1 MFIIVNHN
9 IRDAGRFWG
18 DLRAAGAPPEGTKV
32 HQMLPSAD
40 GASAVCLWEADGVDT
55 VRSLVEKTVG
65 SSSSNTFF
73 AVDAANAMGL
83 PR

>member
-1 MFIIVNHN
+1 MFIIVNHT

-18 DLRAAGAPPEGTKV
+18 DLRAAGAPPEGTRV

-65 SSSSNTFF
+65 SSSNNTFF
-73 AVDAANAMGL
+73 AVDASNAMGL
-83 PR
+83 PK

>member
-1 MFIIVNHN
+1 MFIIVNHT

-32 HQMLPSAD
+32 HQMLPSSD
-40 GASAVCLWEADGVDT
+40 GASAVCLWEADSVDT

-73 AVDAANAMGL
+73 AVDASNAMGL
-83 PR
+83 PK

>member
-1 MFIIVNHN
+1 MFIIVNHT

-73 AVDAANAMGL
+73 AVDASNAMGL
-83 PR
+83 PK